1 MMMATAGSA
10 RWLIAFWLD
19 PLELQV
25 FLAFVSLAG
34 VKQVSIRLR
43 PDPDLLYLRCALLGI
58 SGVQVDEL
66 KHLQDI
72 QNSFSIRVTD
82 VGDLFFLRTLRI

>member
-1 MMMATAGSA
+1 MATAGSVH
-10 RWLIAFWLD
+10 WLIAFWLG

-25 FLAFVSLAG
+25 FLAFVSLVG
-34 VKQVSIRLR
+34 VEQVSTRLR
-43 PDPDLLYLRCALLGI
+43 PDSYLLYLRCALLGI
-58 SGVQVDEL
+58 SGVQVDES

-72 QNSFSIRVTD
+72 QNSFSVRVTD